1 MNIYITEYEV
11 QVIYNYIDVNKDGML
26 DESDFVE
33 YFLAP
38 SNKVIAKTEAI
49 YNAAVDLREW
59 LHLSVSNNQKAA
71 EQLWVYFKKRH
82 EALHQ
87 DKFPNCLN
95 VHDIMLVADNLGHR
109 LTFSQAQGLVTLIV
123 PEKQGFIITFMK
135 YYQTYRYYYR

>member
-1 MNIYITEYEV
+1 MNMFLTETEV
-11 QVIYNYIDVNKDGML
+11 QIIFKRIDVNNDGLL

-33 YFLAP
+33 YFLTP
-38 SNKVIAKTEAI
+38 SNKVILKTEAI
-49 YNAAVDLREW
+49 YNAAIDLREW
-59 LHLSVSNNQKAA
+59 LHLSVSNNKNAG

-87 DKFPNCLN
+87 DRFPDSLN

-123 PEKQGFIITFMK
+123 PDKKGLIISLLSC
-135 YYQTYRYYYR
+135 